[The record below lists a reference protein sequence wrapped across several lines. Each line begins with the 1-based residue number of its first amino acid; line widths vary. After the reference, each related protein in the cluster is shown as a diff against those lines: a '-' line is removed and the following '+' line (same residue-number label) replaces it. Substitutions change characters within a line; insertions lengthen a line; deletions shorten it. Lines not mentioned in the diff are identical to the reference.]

1 MTFSLYSGCFCKNEM
16 LPQQMLNWGTA
27 IAKVAQLFSN
37 VAQQFNDHRPAIA
50 KTAQLFSKV
59 AQRFSDV
66 VRLADE

>member
-1 MTFSLYSGCFCKNEM
+1 MVSSSKISLGLSTHFLFSLNF
-16 LPQQMLNWGTA
+16 LTIAQHWPA
-27 IAKVAQLFSN
+27 IVN

-50 KTAQLFSKV
+50 KTAQRFSKV